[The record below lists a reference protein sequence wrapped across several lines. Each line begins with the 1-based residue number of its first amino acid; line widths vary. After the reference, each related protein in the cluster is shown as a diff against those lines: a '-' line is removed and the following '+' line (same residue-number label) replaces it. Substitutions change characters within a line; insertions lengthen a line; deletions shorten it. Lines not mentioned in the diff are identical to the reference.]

1 MITLIFILICYGAC
15 NNIIYGSIFEGF
27 RNFLAKFGVGG
38 YSLYKLF
45 TCFMCL
51 GTWMGFAI
59 SFMLTSF
66 GYGNLT
72 PMGSIGVEN
81 QLLSTFLNGLVS
93 TAGVWLLYTIQDALD
108 RGFFKNQ

>member
-15 NNIIYGSIFEGF
+15 NNLIYGSLFEGF
-27 RNFLAKFGVGG
+27 RGFLATFGTGG

-51 GTWMGFAI
+51 GTWMGFAVSAI
-59 SFMLTSF
+59 LENF

-72 PMGSIGVEN
+72 PMGAITIPW
-81 QLLSTFLNGLVS
+81 LMIFMNGLVS
-93 TAGVWLLYTIQDALD
+93 AGGVWLLHTLQEALESISND
-108 RGFFKNQ
+108 